1 MIKNLP
7 VRLKLALLYV
17 NMAIFTFPI
26 LIVSHRYMD
35 KLNQME
41 AGTGDGIVSAFLYVY
56 PLFILVYFIA
66 TYTIGRKLTKAIAFP
81 AKDLA
86 NIAKEL
92 AQGNI
97 DVSVTIDSHDE
108 IGALATEFH
117 NMIETIRHQAEILDV
132 MAQGDYTVSIP
143 IRSEH
148 DRMNQSIS
156 HLVDSFNHMMQEIR
170 TAAVQVSNG
179 ATQIAGAS
187 QTLATGSSEQAATV
201 EEFTATIALVQNQ
214 AEENNRIASQTL
226 EDTQKAGRLME
237 ASVTFMEQMTQS
249 MQTINESSRDI
260 NKVNKVIDDIA
271 FQTNILALN
280 AAVEAARAGVHGK
293 GFAVVADE
301 VRNLAS
307 KSADAAKETAA
318 LIESSVQT
326 VNRGNDIVSKTGDS
340 LHEVARIAASTA
352 EGMQT
357 LSEAS
362 LRQSQ
367 SIAEIN
373 QSIQQISSVVQ
384 ANSATAEETAASS
397 EEMSAQS
404 TMLTGIVSRFRLHE
418 TESTAHHTPKTA
430 PRKSSPSQVGF
441 SL

>member
-7 VRLKLALLYV
+7 VRLKLAILYV

-26 LIVSHRYMD
+26 LIVSHRFMD
-35 KLNQME
+35 KLNNME
-41 AGTGDGIVSAFLYVY
+41 AGTGDSIVSAFLYVY
-56 PLFILVYFIA
+56 PLFIVVYFIC

-81 AKDLA
+81 ARDLA
-86 NIAKEL
+86 KAAQEL
-92 AQGNI
+92 ARGNV
-97 DVSVTIDSHDE
+97 DVTITIDSHDE
-108 IGALATEFH
+108 IGKLAQEFH
-117 NMIETIRHQAEILDV
+117 NMIETIRHQAEVLDI
-132 MAQGDYTVSIP
+132 MAQGDYTVTIP

-148 DRMNQSIS
+148 DRMNQSIT
-156 HLVDSFNHMMQEIR
+156 HLLDSFNHMMQDIR
-170 TAAVQVSNG
+170 TAATQVSNG
-179 ATQIAGAS
+179 ATQIAGAA

-201 EEFTATIALVQNQ
+201 EEFSATIALVQNQ
-214 AEENNRIASQTL
+214 AEENTRIASQTL

-237 ASVTFMEQMTQS
+237 TSVAFMEQMTQS

-260 NKVNKVIDDIA
+260 SKVIKVIDDIA

-318 LIESSVQT
+318 LIESSEQN
-326 VNRGNDIVSKTGDS
+326 VNRGNDIVAKTGES

-373 QSIQQISSVVQ
+373 QSILQISSVVQ

-418 TESTAHHTPKTA
+418 IDDVPHAPKA
-430 PRKSSPSQVGF
+430 ANGKKSSVVGF

>member
-7 VRLKLALLYV
+7 IRLKLALLYV

-26 LIVSHRYMD
+26 LIVSHRFMD
-35 KLNQME
+35 KLNNME
-41 AGTGDGIVSAFLYVY
+41 AGTGDNIVTAFLYVY
-56 PLFILVYFIA
+56 PLFILVYFIV
-66 TYTIGRKLTKAIAFP
+66 TYSIGRKLTKAIAFP

-108 IGALATEFH
+108 IGALAKEFH
-117 NMIETIRHQAEILDV
+117 NMIETIRHQAEVLDI
-132 MAQGDYTVSIP
+132 MSQGDYTVSIP

-148 DRMNQSIS
+148 DRMNQSIT
-156 HLVDSFNHMMQEIR
+156 HLLDSFNHMMQEIR

-179 ATQIAGAS
+179 ATQIAGAA

-214 AEENNRIASQTL
+214 AEENNQIASQTFQDMQ
-226 EDTQKAGRLME
+226 EAGRLME
-237 ASVTFMEQMTQS
+237 ASVAFMEQMTQS
-249 MQTINESSRDI
+249 MQEINESSRDI
-260 NKVNKVIDDIA
+260 SKVIKVIDDIA

-318 LIESSVQT
+318 LIESSERSVKQ
-326 VNRGNDIVSKTGDS
+326 GNDIAAKTGES
-340 LHEVARIAASTA
+340 LHEVSRIAASNA
-352 EGMQT
+352 AGMQT

-373 QSIQQISSVVQ
+373 QSILQISSVVQ
-384 ANSATAEETAASS
+384 ANSATSEETAASA

-404 TMLTGIVSRFRLHE
+404 TMLTGVVSRFRLHE
-418 TESTAHHTPKTA
+418 TDDAHHAPKA
-430 PRKSSPSQVGF
+430 SYGKKSSSTVGF